1 VTTPLAKP
9 VSRRS
14 TGAGVNRRQ
23 YVVTLA
29 PGDII
34 GFRDVRSRT
43 TYWLPLAACY
53 AQAVRAEVARRRA
66 EKAAKRKTHRR

>member
-1 VTTPLAKP
+1 MTPLIKA

-14 TGAGVNRRQ
+14 TSAGVNHRQ

-34 GFRDVRSRT
+34 GFRDVRSRS

-53 AQAVRAEVARRRA
+53 AMAVRAEVARKRA
-66 EKAAKRKTHRR
+66 EKAAARKGGRR